1 MDGSV
6 KWGLSVLWVALAM
19 RTFVAGGS
27 QVCNITADEMNGLEA
42 LFYSTKGDAWNNQY
56 YYADDDSINKT
67 LWTVRSCDG

>member
-42 LFYSTKGDAWNNQY
+42 LFYSTTVSTKRYGRCVVAM
-56 YYADDDSINKT
+56 ADVSS
-67 LWTVRSCDG
+67 VVSFG